1 MDSKLS
7 AFSSTD
13 TNIAFRSSRE
23 SVAFRPDEAFLSFLG
38 KTNKRQLGTKV
49 FRKTLSKQKPKTN
62 EYVAGG
68 KLLVEHEIQEL
79 FNKGAIKTNKPLSK
93 SVYKQHFIIVSSF
106 QNARSKVKE
115 LMKEKDFTVKLELQ
129 GRIFQHS
136 TSQEQQEIF
145 PVGREVFRVRIPLFR
160 VGSSTANFYRASKN
174 TNILN
179 VKSAKPSCNI
189 PRRSLDN
196 GETMEEVLLGRDT
209 VIFIVQNLG
218 FVIKENLA
226 WN

>member
-79 FNKGAIKTNKPLSK
+79 LNKGAIKTNKPLSK

-129 GRIFQHS
+129 DVYFS
-136 TSQEQQEIF
+136 
-145 PVGREVFRVRIPLFR
+145 IPLPR
-160 VGSSTANFYRASKN
+160 SSRKYFQWEGKLFEFVYLCFGLGPAPPIFTELLK
-174 TNILN
+174 
-179 VKSAKPSCNI
+179 I
-189 PRRSLDN
+189 PISL
-196 GETMEEVLLGRDT
+196 M
-209 VIFIVQNLG
+209 
-218 FVIKENLA
+218 
-226 WN
+226 